1 MANIDL
7 SQYGITGATEVI
19 HNPSYDFLYEEEL
32 KPELTGYD
40 KGQLTE
46 LGAVNVMTGI
56 YTGRSP
62 KDKYIVMDENSKD
75 TVWWTSDGYKN
86 DNHPMSEETWAVVKD
101 LAIKQLCGKRLFVV
115 DAFCGANKD
124 TRMAIRFIVEVAW
137 QAHFVKNMF
146 IQPSEEELE
155 NFKPDFVVYNAS
167 KAKVENYKEL
177 GLNSETCAAFNI
189 TSREQV
195 ILNTWYGGEM
205 KKGMFS
211 MMNYYLPLQG
221 IASMHCSA
229 NTDMEGKNTAI
240 FFGLSGTGKTT
251 LSTDP
256 KRLLIGDD
264 EHGWDDNGVFNFEGG
279 CYAKVINLD
288 KDSEPDI
295 YNAIKRNALLEN
307 VTVDAEGKIDFAD
320 KSVTENTRV
329 SYPIEHI
336 EKIAK
341 NVNKISSGPAAE
353 NVIFLSADAFGVLPP
368 VSILTPEQTQYYF
381 LSSILTPEQTQYYF
395 LSGFTAKLAGTERGI
410 TEPTPTFSA
419 CFGQAF
425 LELHPTKYGEELVK
439 RMQKSGA
446 KAYLV
451 NTGWNGTGKR
461 ISIKDTRGIIDAI
474 LNGDVLKA
482 PTKKIPYF
490 DFEVPTE
497 LPGVDPGILDP
508 RDTYEDAAQWDEKAK
523 DLAGRFIKNFVKY
536 EGNEAG
542 KALVAAGP
550 KL

>member
-1 MANIDL
+1 MAKVDL
-7 SQYGITGATEVI
+7 TKYGITGATEIVY
-19 HNPSYDFLYEEEL
+19 NPSFEFLFEEEM
-32 KPELTGYD
+32 KPELTGFD

-46 LGAVNVMTGI
+46 LDSVNVMTGI

-75 TVWWTSDGYKN
+75 TVWWNTPDYPN
-86 DNHPMSEETWAVVKD
+86 DNHEMSEDTWKVVKE
-101 LAIKQLCGKRLFVV
+101 LAINELCNKRLFVV

-124 TRMAIRFIVEVAW
+124 SRMAVRFIMEVAW
-137 QAHFVKNMF
+137 QAHFIKNMF
-146 IQPSEEELE
+146 IQPTDEELE
-155 NFKPDFVVYNAS
+155 TFEPNFVVYNAS

-177 GLNSETCAAFNI
+177 GLNSETCVAFNI

-195 ILNTWYGGEM
+195 IINTWYGGEM

-221 IASMHCSA
+221 MASMHCSA
-229 NTDMEGKNTAI
+229 NTDKEGKNTAI

-264 EHGWDDNGVFNFEGG
+264 EHGWDENGVFNFEGG
-279 CYAKVINLD
+279 CYAKVINLS
-288 KDSEPDI
+288 KENEPDI
-295 YNAIKRNALLEN
+295 YNAIRRDALLEN
-307 VTVDAEGKIDFAD
+307 VTVDDAGKIDFAD
-320 KSVTENTRV
+320 GSVTENTRV

-336 EKIAK
+336 ENIAK
-341 NVNKISSGPAAE
+341 KVNGISSGPDAQ

-368 VSILTPEQTQYYF
+368 VSILTPEQTK
-381 LSSILTPEQTQYYF
+381 YYF

-425 LELHPTKYGEELVK
+425 LELHPTRYAEELVK
-439 RMQKSGA
+439 KMEKSGA

-461 ISIKDTRGIIDAI
+461 ISIPDTRGIIDAI
-474 LNGDVLKA
+474 LNGDIKNA
-482 PTKKIPYF
+482 PTKKIPFF

-497 LPGVDPGILDP
+497 LPGVSTEILDP
-508 RDTYEDAAQWDEKAK
+508 RDTYANASEWEEKAK
-523 DLAGRFIKNFVKY
+523 DLAGRFIKNFKKY
-536 EGNEAG
+536 ETNEAG

-550 KL
+550 QL

>member
-1 MANIDL
+1 MSKIDL
-7 SQYGITGATEVI
+7 SKYGITGATEVVY
-19 HNPSYDFLYEEEL
+19 NPDYDTLYNDEL
-32 KPELTGYD
+32 NPELTGYD

-46 LGAVNVMTGI
+46 LGAVNVMTGV

-62 KDKYIVMDENSKD
+62 KDKFFVMDETSKD
-75 TVWWTSDGYKN
+75 TVWWTSDAYKN
-86 DNHPMSEETWAVVKD
+86 DNKPVTPETWKALKELAVKE
-101 LAIKQLCGKRLFVV
+101 LSNKKLYVV
-115 DAFCGANKD
+115 DAFCGANPA
-124 TRMAIRFIVEVAW
+124 TRLKVRFIVEVAW

-146 IQPSEEELE
+146 IRPTEEELASFGE
-155 NFKPDFVVYNAS
+155 PDFVVFNAS

-177 GLNSETCAAFNI
+177 GLNSETAVVFNL
-189 TSREQV
+189 TSKEQV
-195 ILNTWYGGEM
+195 IINTWYGGEM

-211 MMNYYLPLQG
+211 IMNYLNPLRG

-229 NTDMEGKNTAI
+229 NTDKEGKSSAI

-264 EHGWDDNGVFNFEGG
+264 EHGWDDEGVFNYEGG

-295 YNAIKRNALLEN
+295 YNAIKKNALLEN
-307 VTVDAEGKIDFAD
+307 VTVDKDGKIDFAD

-329 SYPIEHI
+329 SYPIYHI
-336 EKIAK
+336 QNIVKPVSKGPHAK
-341 NVNKISSGPAAE
+341 Q
-353 NVIFLSADAFGVLPP
+353 VIFLSADAFGVLPP
-368 VSILTPEQTQYYF
+368 V
-381 LSSILTPEQTQYYF
+381 SILTPEQTQYYF

-419 CFGQAF
+419 CFGAAF
-425 LELHPTKYGEELVK
+425 LSLHPTKYGEELVK
-439 RMQKSGA
+439 RMKAVGA

-461 ISIKDTRGIIDAI
+461 ISIRDTRGIIDAI
-474 LNGDVLKA
+474 LDGSIEKA

-497 LPGVDPGILDP
+497 LPGVDSHILDP
-508 RDTYEDAAQWDEKAK
+508 RDTYADAAQWEEKAK
-523 DLAGRFIKNFVKY
+523 DLAARFNKNFEKFTT
-536 EGNEAG
+536 NELG
-542 KALVAAGP
+542 KSLVSAGP

>member
-1 MANIDL
+1 MAKIDL
-7 SQYGITGATEVI
+7 SKYGITGTTEIVY
-19 HNPSYDFLYEEEL
+19 NPSYELLFEEETKADL
-32 KPELTGYD
+32 EGYE
-40 KGQLTE
+40 KGQVSE

-62 KDKYIVMDENSKD
+62 KDKYIVLDENSKD
-75 TVWWTSDGYKN
+75 TVWWTTDEYKN
-86 DNHPMSEETWAVVKD
+86 DNHPMSEDTWKVVKEIAKNE
-101 LAIKQLCGKRLFVV
+101 LSNKRLFVV

-124 TRMAIRFIVEVAW
+124 TRMAVRFIVEVAW
-137 QAHFVKNMF
+137 QAHFIKNMF
-146 IQPSEEELE
+146 IQPTDEELE
-155 NFKPDFVVYNAS
+155 TFEPDFVVYNAS
-167 KAKVENYKEL
+167 KAKVDNYAEL
-177 GLNSETCAAFNI
+177 GLNSETCVAFNI

-195 ILNTWYGGEM
+195 IINTWYGGEM

-211 MMNYYLPLQG
+211 MMNYYLPLKG

-229 NTDMEGKNTAI
+229 NTDMKGENTAI

-295 YNAIKRNALLEN
+295 YNAIRRDALLEN
-307 VTVDAEGKIDFAD
+307 VTLDGEGKVDFAD

-329 SYPIEHI
+329 SYPFDHI
-336 EKIAK
+336 ENIVLK
-341 NVNKISSGPAAE
+341 VNPVSAGPDAQ

-368 VSILTPEQTQYYF
+368 VSILTPEQTK
-381 LSSILTPEQTQYYF
+381 YYF

-425 LELHPTKYGEELVK
+425 LELHPTKYAEELVK
-439 RMQKSGA
+439 KMEKSGA

-474 LNGDVLKA
+474 LNGDVNKV
-482 PTKKIPYF
+482 PTKKIPVF

-497 LPGVDPGILDP
+497 LPGVDTGILDP
-508 RDTYEDAAQWDEKAK
+508 RDTYADASEWDVKAQ
-523 DLAGRFIKNFVKY
+523 DLAQRFVKNFAKY

-550 KL
+550 KA